1 MARLDVRAVRKKMA
15 QGMSVAE
22 IAKEY
27 GVSRQAVYQRLRE
40 DDVKKHGRQHSGYK
54 LGDVRGVG
62 QGEHRLID
70 PETGLVIENRGQT
83 AMIVGRMGDERVTE
97 FVKYHM
103 EMMAMREGV
112 DKRDVNDLR
121 TRFINY
127 LGYCAEHGI
136 VPNNANAYF
145 AMGVSKDDISKWH
158 LGKAGTPE
166 HKEFADMVKQFFAS
180 IHEQGSTDGVLNPI
194 SAMFWQKA
202 YDGLIEASKV
212 EVVQDDPLGE
222 RRSSAEITAKY
233 ADILPADDEG

>member
-1 MARLDVRAVRKKMA
+1 MARLDVRTIRKKME

-40 DDVKKHGRQHSGYK
+40 DEAKKRGNITGAYA
-54 LGDVRGVG
+54 LGAVRGRG

-103 EMMAMREGV
+103 EMMAMREGA
-112 DKRDVNDLR
+112 DKRDITDLR
-121 TRFINY
+121 NRFINY
-127 LGYCAEHGI
+127 LSYCAEHGI

-145 AMGVSKDDISKWH
+145 AMGITKQDISAWH
-158 LGKAGTPE
+158 LGSRGTPE

-222 RRSSAEITAKY
+222 KRSSAEIAAKY
-233 ADILPADDEG
+233 ADILPEED